1 MTPALFRG
9 DEALGAAPV
18 SVAKGGAAHH
28 LGMMMAPS
36 PLCDRLGAA
45 ALTAAIVVAL
55 GYVLVLGLA
64 FRGAPVAM
72 QEALSTFVV
81 APEPPPPE
89 RGIPP
94 PRKINR
100 PSGKASPPNL
110 RSKATEVTAPIPVIQ
125 IAPPP
130 PIVVAPLPNIGVQ
143 ATSGASDRAGPGTG
157 AGGIGNGNGAG
168 GDGDGDGSGLE
179 RVPRLISG
187 RIKGSDI
194 PDAILDVGFRGVVGV
209 RYRVETDGRVT
220 GCSVVRSSGNA
231 LMDQATCR
239 AIEKRFR
246 YDPWR
251 DVGGRPVRSTVLRDQ
266 QWDIDPPTIDG

>member
-1 MTPALFRG
+1 MVIAPTPLR
-9 DEALGAAPV
+9 
-18 SVAKGGAAHH
+18 
-28 LGMMMAPS
+28 
-36 PLCDRLGAA
+36 DRLGAA
-45 ALTAAIVVAL
+45 ALTALIVAVMGYAL
-55 GYVLVLGLA
+55 VIGLA
-64 FRGAPVAM
+64 FRGAQDAVQQGLA
-72 QEALSTFVV
+72 TFQL

-89 RGIPP
+89 RVVPP

-110 RSKATEVTAPIPVIQ
+110 RSKATEVTAPVPIIQ
-125 IAPPP
+125 VAPPS
-130 PIVVAPLPNIGVQ
+130 PIVVAPLPNVGVQ

-168 GDGDGDGSGLE
+168 GEGDGDGSGRE
-179 RVPRLISG
+179 RVPRLLNG

-194 PDAILDVGFRGVVGV
+194 PDAILDIGFRGVVSV
-209 RYRVETDGRVT
+209 RYRVETNGRVT
-220 GCSVVRSSGNA
+220 GCTIARSSGNT

-251 DVGGRPVRSTVLRDQ
+251 DVAGRPVSSVVLREQ
-266 QWDIDPPTIDG
+266 QWDIDPPTIDQ